1 MSQGPRVLRPEREQV
16 RWEMVDLDSQLPPD
30 HRARLVWSF
39 VMGLDLSGFYARIK
53 ARDDAAGRPASDP
66 AVLLA
71 VWLYATLEG
80 IGAARAIA
88 RLCAY
93 HAAYRWLCGGV
104 PVNHDLLS
112 SFRRES
118 GTELDRL
125 LTQSLTGLIAEGLV
139 TLEEVMIDGTKV
151 EARAGRGS
159 LAKHERLSRIE
170 ARVSEHVRGLRQELE
185 ADPSGTQRRQKERAL
200 RAAAEQQER
209 LARARQVLTE
219 REAEKQERAKT
230 HAKAEAEKAAP
241 SVSTSDPEVR
251 SMTMPNGATCPAWNV
266 QVGNVQVGTAQGFV
280 VAMEPTDRRNDTGL
294 APDVVAEVERRC
306 GTTPTQLLADSRAMT
321 QDDIVGFAACLPG
334 LTVYSP
340 LPREREDASAETLR
354 KRQWQRQREPAALRD
369 WRARMASEAGKPV
382 YRRRKF
388 TEHAH
393 ARMKNR
399 GLGRMLVHGIAKVR
413 SVCLLNALAHNL
425 MWADSVRAAAAAA

>member
-1 MSQGPRVLRPEREQV
+1 MSQGPRVLRPERDQL

-30 HRARLVWSF
+30 HRARLVWWF
-39 VMGLDLSGFYARIK
+39 VAGLDLSEFYARIRS
-53 ARDDAAGRPASDP
+53 RDDAAGRPASDP

-88 RLCAY
+88 RLCEY

-118 GTELDRL
+118 GAALDRL

-159 LAKHERLSRIE
+159 LAKSARLSRIE
-170 ARVSEHVRGLRQELE
+170 AGVSEHVTRLKQDLE
-185 ADPSGTQRRQKERAL
+185 ADPSGAQRRQKERAL
-200 RAAAEQQER
+200 RAASEQEAR
-209 LARARQVLTE
+209 LARARRVLVE

-241 SVSTSDPEVR
+241 SVSISDPEVR
-251 SMTMPNGATCPAWNV
+251 SMTMADGATCPAWNV
-266 QVGNVQVGTAQGFV
+266 QVATACGFV
-280 VAMEPTDRRNDTGL
+280 VAIEPTDRRNDSGL
-294 APDVVAEVERRC
+294 APDLVAEIERRC
-306 GTTPTQLLADSRAMT
+306 GTTPTRLLADSRAMT
-321 QDDIVGFAACLPG
+321 QNDIVGFAEHCPG

-340 LPREREDASAETLR
+340 LPGEREDVSAETLR
-354 KRQWQRQREPAALRD
+354 KRYWQREREPGALRD
-369 WRARMASEAGKPV
+369 WRARMASEAGKSV

-399 GLGRMLVHGIAKVR
+399 GLVRMLVHGIAKVR
-413 SVCLLNALAHNL
+413 SVCLLNGLAHNL
-425 MWADSVRAAAAAA
+425 LWAHSVRAAAAA